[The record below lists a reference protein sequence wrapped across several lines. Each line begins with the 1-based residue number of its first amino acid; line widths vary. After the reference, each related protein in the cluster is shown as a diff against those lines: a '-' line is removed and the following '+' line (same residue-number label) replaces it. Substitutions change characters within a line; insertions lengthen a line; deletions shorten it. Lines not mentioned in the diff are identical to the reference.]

1 MRTRFWISS
10 FSAHCF
16 SLTSRTFSSLP
27 YASSFLTSPTRS
39 GNTPKLSRPT
49 TPRPPT
55 ASALAESPSV
65 MISVVSPECFVPALF
80 ASSSFGMSSNYAS
93 RPRAAPT
100 RLAFTP
106 LLFFRNCV
114 SRTRMLRATRSSSPL
129 RSSLDRNDDDSDGVD
144 PKSYS

>member
-10 FSAHCF
+10 LAAHCF
-16 SLTSRTFSSLP
+16 SLTSRTFSSFP
-27 YASSFLTSPTRS
+27 YLSLSHSSHTRN

-65 MISVVSPECFVPALF
+65 MISVVSMECLVPALF
-80 ASSSFGMSSNYAS
+80 ASSSLGMSSNYDSALFFFT
-93 RPRAAPT
+93 T

-106 LLFFRNCV
+106 LLFFKNCV
-114 SRTRMLRATRSSSPL
+114 SRTRMLRATRSNSPL
-129 RSSLDRNDDDSDGVD
+129 RSSLDRKDGDSDGVD
-144 PKSYS
+144 PKSYR

>member
-1 MRTRFWISS
+1 M
-10 FSAHCF
+10 
-16 SLTSRTFSSLP
+16 
-27 YASSFLTSPTRS
+27 
-39 GNTPKLSRPT
+39 SRPT
-49 TPRPPT
+49 TPSPPT
-55 ASALAESPSV
+55 ASAFAESPSV
-65 MISVVSPECFVPALF
+65 TIKVASSDRRVPALF